1 MDRIFDRAVC
11 FAVRAH
17 SGMTRKGS
25 KTPYIVHPLGAACI
39 AATLTDDEEV
49 LAAAVLHD
57 TIEDTPVT
65 AEEIGAQFGGR
76 VCALVLAE
84 TEEKRPSLP
93 ASDTWQVRKQ
103 ETIDALAHSGRE
115 EQILI
120 LSDKLSNLRSIFRI
134 WCTEGDAVFE
144 LFHEKDKSRQEWY
157 YRSIANGLTLLRDT
171 PACRE
176 YEALLHA
183 IFS

>member
-1 MDRIFDRAVC
+1 MGRLFDRAVC

-25 KTPYIVHPLGAACI
+25 KTPYIVHPLESACI
-39 AATLTDDEEV
+39 AASLTDDEEV

-65 AEEIGAQFGGR
+65 AEEIRAQFGGR

-93 ASDTWQVRKQ
+93 ASDTWQMRKQ

-134 WCTEGDAVFE
+134 WCSEGDSVFE

>member
-11 FAVRAH
+11 FAVQAH

-25 KTPYIVHPLGAACI
+25 KTPYIVHPLEAACI

-49 LAAAVLHD
+49 LAAAILHD

-76 VCALVLAE
+76 VCALVLGE

-93 ASDTWQVRKQ
+93 AADTWQVCKQ
-103 ETIDALAHSGRE
+103 ETIDALAHAGRE

-134 WCTEGDAVFE
+134 WCSEGDAVFQ

-157 YRSIANGLTLLRDT
+157 YRSIAKGLTLLRDT

-176 YEALLHA
+176 YEALLDA